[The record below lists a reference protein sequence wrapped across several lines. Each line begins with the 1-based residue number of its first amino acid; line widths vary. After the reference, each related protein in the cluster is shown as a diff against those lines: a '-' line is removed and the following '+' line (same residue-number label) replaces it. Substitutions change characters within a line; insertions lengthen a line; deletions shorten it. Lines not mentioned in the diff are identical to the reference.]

1 MINEIIIKL
10 KEKGL
15 NETSI
20 NKYIRDL
27 ILLNNNK
34 EFKNLNFL
42 KNTDKIYKYIDIN
55 DYKITTKRNY
65 YNSINVI
72 LLLYY
77 PKFKKLQNI
86 YYNKFS
92 EYNEIIKKLNGKISD
107 EKQDKYIDYTEI
119 LNIYENLKNKINI
132 NNYNNVEK
140 INKDEYNILLE
151 YLTFSLYILQEPR
164 RNKDYLEMYIIKE
177 KTKLLNNDKNYL
189 HFEKS
194 IFIFN
199 NYKTSKIYD
208 QQIININNEL
218 LDIIK
223 IYYKFH
229 PLKNNNESI
238 IPFLVSY
245 KGTHLNNNN
254 SINEILS
261 KINKNLNSTMI
272 RHSFITYMFKD
283 NNIKSKNIASNMGH
297 SQYQQNS
304 YII

>member
-1 MINEIIIKL
+1 MINDITLKL

-15 NETSI
+15 NDTSI

-72 LLLYY
+72 LLLYA

-86 YYNKFS
+86 YYNRFV
-92 EYNEIIKKLNGKISD
+92 EYNDIIKNLNGKLSD
-107 EKQDKYIDYTEI
+107 DKQEKYIDYTEI
-119 LNIYENLKNKINI
+119 LNIYDDLKKKIDKM
-132 NNYNNVEK
+132 NYNNVEK
-140 INKDEYNILLE
+140 INKEEYNILLE
-151 YLTFSLYILQEPR
+151 YLTLSLYILQSPR
-164 RNKDYLEMYIIKE
+164 RNKDYLEMYIVKE
-177 KTKLLNNDKNYL
+177 KTKLLNNDMNY
-189 HFEKS
+189 
-194 IFIFN
+194 IFIDNAKFVFN
-199 NYKTSKIYD
+199 NYKTSKIYN
-208 QQIININNEL
+208 QQVIDVNNEL
-218 LDIIK
+218 LNIIK
-223 IYYKFH
+223 LYYKFH
-229 PLKNNNESI
+229 PLKNTDDNI
-238 IPFLVSY
+238 IPLLVSY

-272 RHSFITYMFKD
+272 RHSFITYTFKD
-283 NNIKSKNIASNMGH
+283 NNIKSKNISYAMGH
-297 SQYQQNS
+297 SQHMQNN